1 MTDTRT
7 DPSMA
12 KIQKTLTFHED
23 VARLIQFYADKKGS
37 NFQKVVQAAVL
48 QFFFS
53 DIHGPDEDWIT
64 AFIELEKGAGDPPID
79 LSLLPMKVYKAQAR
93 RLERKLAAI
102 LQRYE
107 AKKPKSD
114 EHAKER
120 KGHVRFFENAIM
132 VAHSEADLWRSG
144 IDLFGGGLDGVIE
157 QASASSSEYEKRMD
171 LMEPPGIDDD
181 DE

>member
-1 MTDTRT
+1 MTETRT
-7 DPSMA
+7 DPNMA
-12 KIQKTLTFHED
+12 KIPKTLQFQED
-23 VARLIQFYADKKGS
+23 VARLIQFYADKKGT

-53 DIHGPDEDWIT
+53 DIHGPDEDWMT
-64 AFIELEKGAGDPPID
+64 AFIELEKGTGDPPLD
-79 LSLLPMKVYKAQAR
+79 LSRLPMKVYEAQAR

-102 LQRYE
+102 LHRYA
-107 AKKPKSD
+107 AKEPKSD

-132 VAHSEADLWRSG
+132 VAHSEAGLWRSG

-157 QASASSSEYEKRMD
+157 QASASAPEYEARMD
-171 LMEPPGIDDD
+171 LLEPPDLDD